1 MVFSS
6 LVFVYVFLAA
16 NLLCCAL
23 ARNLRVQNVLLLLFS
38 LFFYAWGE
46 PAYVLL
52 LIAVSFVDWLCALHI
67 RSRRSNRGRR
77 SLLILACVLTLGTL
91 GVFKYTGL
99 FAGTLQSLTGWPAIV
114 PQIALPIGIS
124 FYTFQ
129 ALSYVVD
136 VYRGEV
142 EPEWSFGSFL
152 MYVSLFHQCVA
163 GPIVRYSDV
172 AQEIRFRWV
181 ERSDISDGISRFTV
195 GLAKKALL
203 ANTCGYIADTVLL
216 TDAVTADGA
225 KLQEN
230 MALLSERPALML
242 WLGVIAYMLE
252 IYLDFS
258 AYSDMA
264 IGMGRMVGFHYKEN
278 FNYPYVARSVQ
289 DFWRRW
295 HMSLSG
301 FFRDYVYIPL
311 GGNRRGMG
319 RTLLNMLVVWAL
331 TGLWHGA
338 SWNFVLWGL
347 YYFVFLAVERL
358 FLGRVLEKLPAVFG
372 RIYTL
377 AVVLFGWVLFRFRQ
391 LPLCGVVVAGL
402 FGGNGNPPVSFET
415 GTMWLNY
422 CFFLPLALL
431 AVTPAVPAMRRWLE
445 QCADRSRFGEAVLAT
460 VQIAAPVVLLLL
472 STMALVGNSYNPF
485 LYFQF

>member
-6 LVFVYVFLAA
+6 LVFLYVFLAA

-23 ARNLRVQNVLLLLFS
+23 MRNIRVQNVLLLLFS

-52 LIAVSFVDWLCALHI
+52 LIAVSFVDWLCARYI
-67 RSRRSNRGRR
+67 RSQRGNRGRR
-77 SLLILACVLTLGTL
+77 GPLVVACVLTLGTL

-99 FAGTLQSLTGWPAIV
+99 FAGTLQSFTGWPSIV

-142 EPEWSFGSFL
+142 EPERSFARFL

-172 AQEIRFRWV
+172 AQEILSRRV
-181 ERSDISDGISRFTV
+181 DRSDISYGITRFTV
-195 GLAKKALL
+195 GLSKKALL
-203 ANTCGYIADTVLL
+203 ANTCGLIADNVLL
-216 TDAVTADGA
+216 TDAVTADPA

-230 MALLSERPALML
+230 IATLSARPVLML

-264 IGMGRMVGFHYKEN
+264 IGMGRMIGFHYREN
-278 FNYPYVARSVQ
+278 FNYPYTARSVQ

-319 RTLLNMLVVWAL
+319 RTLWNMLVVWAL

-338 SWNFVLWGL
+338 SWNFLLWGL

-358 FLGRVLEKLPAVFG
+358 FLGRVLEKLPVFFG
-372 RIYTL
+372 RLYTL
-377 AVVLFGWVLFRFRQ
+377 LVVLIGWVLFRFRQ
-391 LPLCGVVVAGL
+391 LPLCGVVAAGL
-402 FGGNGNPPVSFET
+402 FGANGNPWAGFET
-415 GTMWLNY
+415 GTLWLNY
-422 CFFLPLALL
+422 LFFLPIALL
-431 AVTPAVPAMRRWLE
+431 AVTPAVSAIHRVLEKRAIASPA
-445 QCADRSRFGEAVLAT
+445 ATAVLAT
-460 VQIAAPVVLLLL
+460 VQIVAPPLLLLL
-472 STMALVGNSYNPF
+472 STAALVGNSYNPF